1 MDTGTYTNPRPGQ
14 YLMLEH
20 SHIAAREERTK
31 QKKKRL
37 MSSAGCLSLH
47 CIFQRSNNI
56 EATPRLASFIGLI
69 RSLVPSFFPTP
80 HLQMRVTNQGFLALE
95 FGDKSRAANLTLT
108 LRQPAVVRVSIL
120 SLTSSY
126 MFRYRAGVPDGRT
139 LLITLQMN
147 DVIATYV
154 NFRIMLQNTVAPF

>member
-1 MDTGTYTNPRPGQ
+1 
-14 YLMLEH
+14 
-20 SHIAAREERTK
+20 
-31 QKKKRL
+31 
-37 MSSAGCLSLH
+37 
-47 CIFQRSNNI
+47 
-56 EATPRLASFIGLI
+56 
-69 RSLVPSFFPTP
+69 
-80 HLQMRVTNQGFLALE
+80 MRVTNQGFLALE
-95 FGDKSRAANLTLT
+95 FGDKRRAANLTLT

-154 NFRIMLQNTVAPF
+154 NFRMLQNTVAPF